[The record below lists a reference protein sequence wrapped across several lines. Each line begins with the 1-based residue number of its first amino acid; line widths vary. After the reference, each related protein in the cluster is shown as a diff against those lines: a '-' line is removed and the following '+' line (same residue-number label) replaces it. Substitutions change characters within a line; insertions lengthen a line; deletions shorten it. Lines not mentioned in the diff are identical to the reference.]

1 MNRFFIAVALLATA
15 CTTSPEGT
23 APLPDP
29 DTLLFARLDRDGSGR
44 VTADELQDLH
54 ADAVVAAWD
63 IDGSG
68 DLDPTEVAAA
78 ASGPPPDQ
86 ARGRGKGKGKGRKA
100 KGGAGR

>member
-1 MNRFFIAVALLATA
+1 MKHALTAMALLTTA
-15 CTTSPEGT
+15 CAASPQDG

-63 IDGSG
+63 TDNSG
-68 DLDPTEVAAA
+68 DLDPAEVSAA

-100 KGGAGR
+100 KASAGR